1 MDNEKNPYSTPT
13 NAASVSTLEGNQK
26 SGAVIGP
33 VPPFRDPVGMRLNR
47 LFAYSYMLS
56 LVVGISVAVAWVCL
70 MIMASPQ
77 AQMPSSPDI
86 LQLAFVFITTLPS
99 VFTCF
104 IFSWVYSSICSKTTQ
119 PAIWP
124 ALIFGTLSGLL
135 FNAFTAIS
143 VIEHFFQW

>member
-86 LQLAFVFITTLPS
+86 LQLAFVFITTLPAFLPVLYLAGSTAVS
-99 VFTCF
+99 VRR
-104 IFSWVYSSICSKTTQ
+104 Q
-119 PAIWP
+119 PNRQ
-124 ALIFGTLSGLL
+124 SGLR
-135 FNAFTAIS
+135 
-143 VIEHFFQW
+143 